1 METVPKWG
9 DLTRDQ
15 KETALVYGYLRQRWN
30 DKVLPF
36 SAGEEAE
43 GEAEDEGVMSL
54 EMWSQMV
61 AIFGEGLDGS
71 SPWWQSINT

>member
-1 METVPKWG
+1 MPKWG

-15 KETALVYGYLRQRWN
+15 REAALLYGYSRQRWN
-30 DKVLPF
+30 NEVLPF

-61 AIFGEGLDGS
+61 AIFGEGWDGS
-71 SPWWQSINT
+71 IPGRQSIDT